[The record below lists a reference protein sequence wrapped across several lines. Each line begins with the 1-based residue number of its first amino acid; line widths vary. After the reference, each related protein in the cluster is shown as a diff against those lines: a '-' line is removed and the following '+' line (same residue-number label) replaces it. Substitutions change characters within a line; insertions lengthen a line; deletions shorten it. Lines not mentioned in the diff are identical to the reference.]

1 MNDQRDPNN
10 SGPALQ
16 NPNSVEARLAR
27 AAQQLDTAAANYAYR
42 TKAEIDT
49 SAEVLGS
56 VGGAPTSARTSARL
70 PARRPVA
77 SPRRRFAPFAA
88 IGGALAFAGSLI
100 FGASVISNQASK
112 PPTTVPVEVASPK
125 IELEPT
131 SDFPFVGELNIDVP
145 SELVK
150 RGYEPLTFRDGVAV
164 SPITQRRYLL
174 ASAVDF
180 DIDSDGTKELAVL
193 INLTVNAP
201 EVTPPTVP
209 APDLEPSKAAPLS
222 KKSPSKLSKLAKA
235 DPKSLD
241 TAPLPTETPQVT
253 SAVAIVQVVNGAAK
267 TLAATQAFDTHI
279 DALLVN
285 RKTLWT
291 MRLVDSSFNGARVA
305 EDSGTEKGLKT
316 SPSLASSVGSGE
328 AILQRALIDTA
339 TAPNGFITWATAEA
353 PIARTALPLIN
364 EGDRQIR
371 FSPGTTSALVFAAG
385 QTRRGWFTAKA
396 GQTLTIETIG
406 MPSSKKRPVTLLL
419 RKGSNDQAAVASGIL
434 PASLTTVLPHGGD
447 YEIQI
452 GEGTAE
458 TTFELSIE

>member
-1 MNDQRDPNN
+1 MNDRTNPNN

-56 VGGAPTSARTSARL
+56 VDGARTSARSSARSS
-70 PARRPVA
+70 ARRPFA

-131 SDFPFVGELNIDVP
+131 SDFPFVGELSIDVP

-164 SPITQRRYLL
+164 SPVTQRRYIL

-193 INLTVNAP
+193 INLTANAS
-201 EVTPPTVP
+201 EVAPTVP
-209 APDLEPSKAAPLS
+209 AQDLEPSKAAPLS

-235 DPKSLD
+235 NPKSLD
-241 TAPLPTETPQVT
+241 TAALPEENPQVT

-291 MRLVDSSFNGARVA
+291 MRLVDSSSNGARVA
-305 EDSGTEKGLKT
+305 EGSATEKGVIA
-316 SPSLASSVGSGE
+316 SSSLATSIGSGE

-339 TAPNGFITWATAEA
+339 TAPNGFITWAPAEA

-371 FSPGTTSALVFAAG
+371 FSPGTTSAMVFAAG
-385 QTRRGWFTAKA
+385 ETRRGWFTAKA

>member
-1 MNDQRDPNN
+1 MNDRTNPNN

-56 VGGAPTSARTSARL
+56 VDRARTSARSSARL
-70 PARRPVA
+70 STRRPVTP
-77 SPRRRFAPFAA
+77 PRRRFAPFAA

-100 FGASVISNQASK
+100 FGASIISNQASK

-125 IELEPT
+125 MELEST
-131 SDFPFVGELNIDVP
+131 SDFPFVGELSVDVP

-180 DIDSDGTKELAVL
+180 DVDSDGTKELAVL
-193 INLTVNAP
+193 INLTVNEP
-201 EVTPPTVP
+201 EVAPTIP
-209 APDLEPSKAAPLS
+209 AKDLEPSKAAPLS
-222 KKSPSKLSKLAKA
+222 KKSPSKLSKLAKT

-241 TAPLPTETPQVT
+241 TAPLPPETPQVT

-267 TLAATQAFDTHI
+267 TVAATQAFDTHI

-291 MRLVDSSFNGARVA
+291 MRLVDSSSNGARVA
-305 EDSGTEKGLKT
+305 EGLATEKGAIA
-316 SPSLASSVGSGE
+316 SPSLASSIVSGE

-339 TAPNGFITWATAEA
+339 TAPNGFVTWATAEA
-353 PIARTALPLIN
+353 PIARTALPLIV

-385 QTRRGWFTAKA
+385 ETRRGWFTAKA

-406 MPSSKKRPVTLLL
+406 MPSSKKRPITLLL
-419 RKGSNDQAAVASGIL
+419 RKGSNDQAAVASGVL

-447 YEIQI
+447 YEILI

-458 TTFELSIE
+458 TTFELSIK